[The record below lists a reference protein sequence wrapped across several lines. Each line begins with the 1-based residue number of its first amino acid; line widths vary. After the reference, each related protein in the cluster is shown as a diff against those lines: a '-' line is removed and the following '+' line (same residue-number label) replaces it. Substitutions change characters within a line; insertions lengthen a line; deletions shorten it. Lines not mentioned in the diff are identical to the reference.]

1 MGSRNRFMRTLF
13 LSSAIAVLAGV
24 ICFFL
29 SVAFLCFVLLIIGAV
44 LHGRPDMTL
53 AFKAAAPVAVL
64 AAVSGFVITLVR
76 SLRSAAAHR

>member
-1 MGSRNRFMRTLF
+1 MRILF
-13 LSSAIAVLAGV
+13 LSAAMAVFSGV

-64 AAVSGFVITLVR
+64 AALSAFVITMVR
-76 SLRSAAAHR
+76 SLRSVAARR

>member
-1 MGSRNRFMRTLF
+1 MRTLF
-13 LSSAIAVLAGV
+13 LSAAIAVLAGV

-29 SVAFLCFVLLIIGAV
+29 SVAFLCLVLLIIGAV
-44 LHGRPDMTL
+44 LHSRPDMTL
-53 AFKAAAPVAVL
+53 AFKAAVPVAAL